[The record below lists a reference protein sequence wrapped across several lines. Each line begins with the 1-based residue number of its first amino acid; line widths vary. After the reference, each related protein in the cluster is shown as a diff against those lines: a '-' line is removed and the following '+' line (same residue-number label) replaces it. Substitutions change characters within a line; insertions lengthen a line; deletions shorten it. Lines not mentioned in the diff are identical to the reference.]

1 MEFPKGLSQDEQDKL
16 QRTVSFVKDSLSEA
30 ETGHD
35 WWHILR
41 VWNNAL
47 HLCEKRDCNRF
58 LVGLGVL
65 LHDIADPKFHD
76 GDTEIGPKKAK
87 SFLQK
92 IDVSDSIIEKVL
104 DIIRYS
110 SFSASKKGL
119 PQPDFLEFKMVQDA
133 DRLDAMGAIGIAR
146 TFNYGGYKNNPLYL
160 PEVQE
165 DQKNTSTIQ
174 HFHDKLFRLK
184 ELMNT
189 SEAKAIAEERH
200 AYMEEFT
207 ARFLLEWEGKA

>member
-1 MEFPKGLSQDEQDKL
+1 MGQ
-16 QRTVSFVKDSLSEA
+16 
-30 ETGHD
+30 
-35 WWHILR
+35 
-41 VWNNAL
+41 
-47 HLCEKRDCNRF
+47 
-58 LVGLGVL
+58 
-65 LHDIADPKFHD
+65 
-76 GDTEIGPKKAK
+76 KKAK

-92 IDVSDSIIEKVL
+92 IDISDSIIEKVL

-165 DQKNTSTIQ
+165 DRS
-174 HFHDKLFRLK
+174 
-184 ELMNT
+184 
-189 SEAKAIAEERH
+189 EER
-200 AYMEEFT
+200 
-207 ARFLLEWEGKA
+207 RVGKECRS